1 MLVGSAG
8 ASGRVKVGVTLPPLE
23 NSASNLPADRL
34 IVWASE
40 GVSPVASSSRAKL
53 SRLNHRCAAMSTHR
67 DAGGFACD
75 SLISQSGP
83 EAHACVDW
91 HPAREL
97 GG

>member
-23 NSASNLPADRL
+23 NSASNVPADRL
-34 IVWASE
+34 IVWASK
-40 GVSPVASSSRAKL
+40 GVSPAASNSRAKL
-53 SRLNHRCAAMSTHR
+53 SRLNHRCAAMSTHL
-67 DAGGFACD
+67 DARGFACD

-83 EAHACVDW
+83 EALASVGW
-91 HPAREL
+91 HTLREP